1 MPNTNATHANTTL
14 NLRNIQGNGLGG
26 FNKDHQSNLFL
37 KFRNADAAR
46 EWIKDIADTIAGS
59 SSADVIQFNNQ
70 FSTLRAQGVR
80 HPETLISAVWTNL
93 VFSWRGL
100 AVLKVPDVNAFPED
114 FKQGMKA
121 RGPGKIGDTGESAPD
136 HWIDPFKNPDD
147 VHALLIVA
155 ADDAHE
161 LVRTVQ
167 QITSNPKFQAAV
179 TITLDQAGNTR
190 PDLPGHEHFGFKDGI
205 SQPGVKGVD
214 PPDDPLGNP
223 TQGHPGQDLLW
234 PGEFVIGYATQIPR
248 ADAEFDGPNQNPGP
262 ISASGPDWTRDSSY
276 LVFRRLRQNVPAFE
290 QEVSRVA
297 QKLGWH
303 SDLTGAKLVG
313 RYKSGAP
320 IEQRKFQPGPYTP
333 PPIDPGNPVTGNPA
347 LGNSN
352 ALNNNFEFG
361 DDPRGAICPVAAHV
375 RKAYPRDEF
384 TPAGKQDSESS
395 TQTHRILRRGIPY
408 GAPYVPHY
416 PTSATVDRG
425 LLFLC
430 YQNSIT
436 DHFEFIQ
443 QTWVDS
449 KTFPPS
455 DPGAKPLAD
464 QPGDDPIIAQNADGT
479 ILLDPDAKAVT
490 ISHFVQTTGG
500 EYFFSPS
507 VDVLKRIG
515 AGQL

>member
-1 MPNTNATHANTTL
+1 MPNIQAKQPTIAL
-14 NLRNIQGNGLGG
+14 NLRNIQGNSLGG

-46 EWIKDIADTIAGS
+46 EWIKDIADTIANS

-70 FSTLRAQGVR
+70 FSTMRAQGVR
-80 HPETLISAVWTNL
+80 RPETLISAVWTNL

-100 AVLKVPDVNAFPED
+100 AFLNVADRNALPDD

-121 RGPGKIGDTGESAPD
+121 RGPDKIGDTGESGPD
-136 HWIDPFKNPDD
+136 NWIDPFKNPDD

-155 ADDAHE
+155 ADHPHE
-161 LVRTVQ
+161 LARTVQ

-179 TITLDQAGNTR
+179 TISLNQPGNTR

-214 PPDDPLGNP
+214 PPDDPIGNP

-234 PGEFVIGYATQIPR
+234 PGEFVIGYATQVPK
-248 ADAEFDGPNQNPGP
+248 ADPEFDGPNQTPGP
-262 ISASGPDWTRDSSY
+262 DSASGPSWTRDGCY

-290 QEVSRVA
+290 QEVARIA
-297 QKLGWH
+297 GEFGWH
-303 SDLTGAKLVG
+303 TDLAGAKLVG
-313 RYKSGAP
+313 RYKSGVP

-333 PPIDPGNPVTGNPA
+333 PAIDPGTPVTGNPA
-347 LGNSN
+347 LGNSSG
-352 ALNNNFEFG
+352 LNNNFEFG
-361 DDPRGAICPVAAHV
+361 ADTRGAICPVAAHV

-384 TPAGKQDSESS
+384 TPAGKENSESS
-395 TQTHRILRRGIPY
+395 TQTRRILRRGIPY
-408 GAPYVPHY
+408 GAPYVPND
-416 PTSATVDRG
+416 PDSAKVDRG

-436 DHFEFIQ
+436 NHFEFIQ

-449 KTFPPS
+449 KTFPPP
-455 DPGAKPLAD
+455 DPDAKPLAD
-464 QPGDDPIIAQNADGT
+464 EPGDDPIIAQSANGT
-479 ILLDPDAKAVT
+479 ILLDPDAKAVP

-507 VDVLKRIG
+507 IDVLKRIG
-515 AGQL
+515 TRQL